1 MAFLRGL
8 AATTQGRERQKPPGP
23 VFASALAVRA
33 PEVFSPE
40 LLRAA
45 HRPVYGV
52 PVRRDFL
59 QRASRIHGSRL
70 KPLDHPLDFRQAPL
84 DVKELAPDAV
94 QFLRENLVLAAL
106 VALARDARG
115 L

>member
-1 MAFLRGL
+1 
-8 AATTQGRERQKPPGP
+8 
-23 VFASALAVRA
+23 
-33 PEVFSPE
+33 
-40 LLRAA
+40 
-45 HRPVYGV
+45 
-52 PVRRDFL
+52 VRRDFV
-59 QRASRIHGSRL
+59 QGASSRHGGRL